1 MQKLQ
6 LYIEGTRIDLFKD
19 ETVSLTQTI
28 QNVKDVA
35 KIFTSFTKTFT
46 IPASSTNNKIFKHY
60 YNFDIVGG
68 FDARIKKDSRIEL
81 NSIPY
86 KMGRIRLEG
95 VALRN
100 NVPYTYKITF
110 FGNTV
115 ELPDILGEDTLAS
128 LDWVGAS
135 YSIPYTPA
143 SINSYFGTIGDGK
156 ILCPLITHT
165 QRLYYNSSQNIA
177 NSGNLYYQSG
187 SVKGVVWNQLK
198 FAVRLYEIILEI
210 EIKYTIANGYTRNI
224 QFSRDFFSTINPQ
237 FYKLYMWLHRKSGDV
252 QPSQQVT
259 SVTSQVVFS
268 APNNNVLLQLQGN
281 VVITPFAMLDFPS
294 RIFDNEITFTTTS
307 TVEYVV
313 TITLNGNVV
322 FQSTSGAG
330 TRSFSNR
337 VNEVA
342 NGGMTVSITSET
354 TISFSNI
361 DWEFNGYYQSSGQ
374 ASGFSY
380 TDNVFAN
387 SFSVTNDF
395 DFLVSEQIPEMSV
408 ISFLTS
414 LFKMFSLVAYVDQND
429 VIVIRPLKATDAS
442 NLTST
447 GNLSFYT
454 NADLNGNDEPT
465 NYNIS
470 SFIDTTKSAVNVAL
484 PYNEIVYGYEGT
496 GSILAKQHNQLSGS
510 NWGALSY
517 SGAPTG
523 TAGGVNFNASTEIYK
538 VLIPFEHFKYER
550 LINVNNS
557 ADTEIQWGWSVNEN
571 QQPYIGKPLIFYAI
585 TRQLIDEDISLV
597 MSATQAVPKSS
608 YIQPSNS
615 LFSNP
620 ALSKINI
627 NFNNEINEY
636 TRTTDFTD
644 TLFKVYHSE
653 YIIDVFNTRR
663 RITQVSAY
671 LPLRI
676 LFDFELNDTFEINSQ
691 QYIINSITTNL
702 QNGKSSIEL
711 LNEV

>member
-653 YIIDVFNTRR
+653 YIIDVFNTRI

-676 LFDFELNDTFEINSQ
+676 LFDFQLNDTFEINSQ

>member
-1 MQKLQ
+1 MQELQ
-6 LYIEGTRIDLFKD
+6 LYIENTRIDLFKD

-35 KIFTSFTKTFT
+35 KIFTSFTKTFN
-46 IPASSTNNKIFKHY
+46 IPASKTNNKLFKHY

-95 VALRN
+95 VALKN

-143 SINSYFGTIGDGK
+143 SINSYFGTIGNGK

-307 TVEYVV
+307 NVEYVV

-322 FQSTSGAG
+322 FQSTSAAG
-330 TRSFSNR
+330 TRSFNNQ

-354 TISFSNI
+354 SITFSNI

-387 SFSVTNDF
+387 SFPVTNDF

-429 VIVIRPLKATDAS
+429 VIVIRPLEATDAS

-550 LINVNNS
+550 LIDVNNS

-615 LFSNP
+615 LFEQP
-620 ALSKINI
+620 AQSKINI

-691 QYIINSITTNL
+691 KYIINSITTNL
-702 QNGKSSIEL
+702 QSGKSSMEL
-711 LNEV
+711 LNKV

>member
-1 MQKLQ
+1 MQELQ
-6 LYIEGTRIDLFKD
+6 LYIEGQRIDLFKD

-35 KIFTSFTKTFT
+35 KIFTSFTKTFN
-46 IPASSTNNKIFKHY
+46 IPASKTNNKLFKHY

-95 VALRN
+95 VALKN

-143 SINSYFGTIGDGK
+143 SINSYFGTIGNGK

-307 TVEYVV
+307 NVEYVV

-322 FQSTSGAG
+322 FQSTSAAG
-330 TRSFSNR
+330 TRSFNNQ

-354 TISFSNI
+354 SITFSNI

-387 SFSVTNDF
+387 SFPVTNDF

-429 VIVIRPLKATDAS
+429 VIVIRPLEATDAS

-550 LINVNNS
+550 LIDVNNS

-615 LFSNP
+615 LFEQP
-620 ALSKINI
+620 AQSKINI

-691 QYIINSITTNL
+691 KYIINSITTNL
-702 QNGKSSIEL
+702 QSGKSSMEL
-711 LNEV
+711 LNKV

>member
-1 MQKLQ
+1 MQELQ

-691 QYIINSITTNL
+691 RYIINSITTNL